1 MYKHRR
7 FQTAIAGTRWV
18 SESYLKTFLPRQPV
32 GKLDK
37 LHPAAKK
44 IYNRM
49 VQTPLP
55 LNYKLLP
62 TPNTPPLFDEPPQ
75 GTQEILPFKVF
86 IHTILMM
93 SLFIFIIFLIKN
105 L

>member
-7 FQTAIAGTRWV
+7 FQTAISGTRWV

-32 GKLDK
+32 GKLEK
-37 LHPAAKK
+37 LHPNAKK

-62 TPNTPPLFDEPPQ
+62 TPASPPLFEFEPK
-75 GTQEILPFKVF
+75 GNQENLPFKV
-86 IHTILMM
+86 
-93 SLFIFIIFLIKN
+93 
-105 L
+105 